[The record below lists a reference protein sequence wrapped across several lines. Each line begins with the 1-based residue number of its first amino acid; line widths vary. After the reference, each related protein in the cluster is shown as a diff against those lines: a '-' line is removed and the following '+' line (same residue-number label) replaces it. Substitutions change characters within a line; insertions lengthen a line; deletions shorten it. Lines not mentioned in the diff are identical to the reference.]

1 MKVGQVY
8 KYQNTYTVIPLSEP
22 DIDGK
27 ALYVIFLRIN
37 EKINNVNQSVISTA
51 TGVNNTAKA
60 VQIFDNP
67 NFKFEVIYQQI
78 LEKDLQSTYVNS
90 SELAL
95 AVGDRYQYV
104 GKSAEYTVL
113 CFFMRIKNPKTQIFV
128 PYPFGVK
135 LADVISFVNG
145 VVNTKQGI
153 EQYLTGP
160 AQGLTNDF
168 QNRVKAIFFGTN
180 DANSELA
187 YWTIADPKLPKVIY
201 IKQPKPKKKIELS
214 PVRVPQIQSTSSV
227 YINAMPK
234 VIDDTDEAVKNF
246 NAVEIDIRSR
256 SLLLDRFRYV
266 VVNNSVWDD
275 ENAMRLFGGNAEL
288 TLVYVGKLIDENK
301 PTTGIVMG
309 MNLLTNSYGQFFNV
323 RKSSSVHVYDI
334 DKYVELINGNTDGTI
349 RAVDYTNTVRLDS
362 QLNTPVVLNS
372 AMMYFGAGNFI
383 DVEKGMGR
391 YGVGDEFHIT
401 PQDQSGMNIDFVILY
416 SFQVKNK
423 KTELE
428 IGYRCI
434 KKDFLQ
440 VAGDT
445 VNFSGDA
452 SSHQIYYIDIL
463 QSQLDEKLESG
474 LYDNFVSHRETRL
487 KIYEAYTQE
496 VTTAPKG
503 PAVDTFA
510 TFKEILGDQYD
521 DDFLAVVAALDWQKI
536 NALRQKDPTTL
547 DAIKQLIE
555 QIYVD
560 YLIEK
565 DFTPTSKKNSTNAGE
580 VNSAAFVYPIDDVS
594 KENIIKR
601 LEHINKAYL
610 DREIF
615 PLQLNDE
622 PFPKMNLAEF
632 GELFMDVI
640 GEKTLPQ
647 PLIWNQDRA
656 SVNLYIN
663 KSVEP
668 AVNLSMYFARYSGDG
683 DVKLEFKGIHDF
695 GYARA
700 KGIEYRGSPER
711 IWGYVNNYPQK
722 YYAAY
727 VMYWLSVYT
736 LPADMGHVLFTSE
749 TKSKQVLPLKASQFA
764 LNELRYFNSL
774 GLFPTP
780 EMAVDY
786 IKEIAS
792 DNDLTNINTDYFGN
806 GFRFIGNWFYSNTT
820 SKVSGYTKFGN
831 IRIKTDQV
839 KLYMFQN
846 DARLFIKQ
854 LKDIDVDWGN
864 PNAVYEP
871 VVTTTTTT
879 PPIKRVRKPKKPKVK
894 FDMWKEY
901 PKHINDEIDAA
912 LGKTPNQFQ
921 GYHSYFEYE
930 GQRYVYTMIVTTNPT
945 VMGVQSEDATMLFA
959 SCLEP
964 VVLIKSDAIMSE
976 FYSDFIAQDAKLK
989 EQNPNIE
996 DFYSFVAPLIPTG
1009 QEFIKELR
1017 RLLEEMKNSKTVV
1030 TPQVPKDFGVWI
1042 KSASYII
1049 DSDALSFQLRMAYGT
1064 DGIDLYNTIFS
1075 YKNDNYFYFSLLY
1088 QPRLVSNVTQV
1099 NAAKDLQAYAMIMG
1113 YSQLSTSFTTDY
1125 EQIFT
1130 DELTKGANSLNRN
1143 VRTLG
1148 VVIPKGEENSFID
1161 GYYLYVK
1168 DKANQQITPPAPPTP
1183 PPTPPT
1189 PPPAPPK
1196 PPKPKVKKVVTPTPV
1211 KQTKVEKLSQKYDD
1225 LDIDF

>member
-8 KYQNTYTVIPLSEP
+8 KNKNTNVVIPLSEP

-27 ALYVIFLRIN
+27 ALYVRFLMIN
-37 EKINNVNQSVISTA
+37 DKINKVDQSVILNA
-51 TGVNNTAKA
+51 TGINNTAKA

-180 DANSELA
+180 NANSELA

-201 IKQPKPKKKIELS
+201 IKQPKPKKKIQLS
-214 PVRVPQIQSTSSV
+214 PVRVAQVQSTSSV
-227 YINAMPK
+227 YINAIPK
-234 VIDDTDEAVKNF
+234 VIDDMDEAVKNF
-246 NAVEIDIRSR
+246 NALDINIRSS

-266 VVNNSVWDD
+266 VVTNSVLDD

-301 PTTGIVMG
+301 PSTGIIMG

-334 DKYVELINGNTDGTI
+334 DKYVELIDGNALGTI
-349 RAVDYTNTVRLDS
+349 GAVDFTNTVRLDS

-401 PQDQSGMNIDFVILY
+401 PQDPSGMNIDFVVLY

-440 VAGDT
+440 VAGDA

-452 SSHQIYYIDIL
+452 SSHKIYYFDIL
-463 QSQLDEKLESG
+463 QSQLDEKLASG
-474 LYDNFVSHRETRL
+474 LYDDFVSHRETRL

-496 VTTAPKG
+496 VTTAPTG
-503 PAVDTFA
+503 PTVDTFA

-565 DFTPTSKKNSTNAGE
+565 DFTPTAKKNSTNAGE
-580 VNSAAFVYPIDDVS
+580 VNSAAFVYPIEDIS
-594 KENIIKR
+594 KEFIIKR

-632 GELFMDVI
+632 GNLFMDVI

-647 PLIWNQDRA
+647 PLIWHEDRA
-656 SVNLYIN
+656 LVNLYIN

-695 GYARA
+695 GYSRT
-700 KGIEYRGSPER
+700 KGIEYTGSPER

-736 LPADMGHVLFTSE
+736 LPVEMGNVLFTSE
-749 TKSKQVLPLKASQFA
+749 TKAKQVLPLKASQFA

-806 GFRFIGNWFYSNTT
+806 GFRFISNWFYSNTT
-820 SKVSGYTKFGN
+820 SKVSDYTKFGN

-839 KLYMFQN
+839 RLYMFQN

-879 PPIKRVRKPKKPKVK
+879 PPIKRTRQPKKPKLK
-894 FDMWKEY
+894 FEEWKEPPSHFKELIEKAY
-901 PKHINDEIDAA
+901 DGIGA
-912 LGKTPNQFQ
+912 LWLSNFVVNNEHCVFVNFVALQEGNSVLNTRMLMERDGFALFHELDFVDDSEVLIHQFQ
-921 GYHSYFEYE
+921 DDFSQAEMKLYE
-930 GQRYVYTMIVTTNPT
+930 KINYPIGNIVFRLAIKLNTTQ
-945 VMGVQSEDATMLFA
+945 GA
-959 SCLEP
+959 
-964 VVLIKSDAIMSE
+964 
-976 FYSDFIAQDAKLK
+976 
-989 EQNPNIE
+989 
-996 DFYSFVAPLIPTG
+996 
-1009 QEFIKELR
+1009 EFIEKFKAILQATIDG
-1017 RLLEEMKNSKTVV
+1017 KAVTVE
-1030 TPQVPKDFGVWI
+1030 VPKNFTRWV
-1042 KSASYII
+1042 KSASLAIKP
-1049 DSDALSFQLRMAYGT
+1049 DAIGYQLRLAYGT
-1064 DGIDLYNTIFS
+1064 DGIDLYNTVFS
-1075 YKNDNYFYFSLLY
+1075 YKNDEYIYFSLLY

-1099 NAAKDLQAYAMIMG
+1099 NASKDLQAYAMIAG

-1125 EQIFT
+1125 EQIFV
-1130 DELTKGANSLNRN
+1130 DELTKGATNLNRN
-1143 VRTLG
+1143 FRTG
-1148 VVIPKGEENSFID
+1148 VVVPVSEENRFID
-1161 GYYLYVK
+1161 GYYDYL
-1168 DKANQQITPPAPPTP
+1168 KAQVAQRVVPPTPPPAPPTP
-1183 PPTPPT
+1183 PPA
-1189 PPPAPPK
+1189 PPAPPK
-1196 PPKPKVKKVVTPTPV
+1196 PKVVKPVTPTPV

>member
-8 KYQNTYTVIPLSEP
+8 KNKNTNVVIPLSEP

-27 ALYVIFLRIN
+27 ALYVRFLMIN
-37 EKINNVNQSVISTA
+37 DKINKVDQSVILNA
-51 TGVNNTAKA
+51 TGINNTAKA

-67 NFKFEVIYQQI
+67 NFKFEVIYEQI

-135 LADVISFVNG
+135 LADIISFVNG

-180 DANSELA
+180 NANSELA

-201 IKQPKPKKKIELS
+201 IKQPKPKKKIQLS
-214 PVRVPQIQSTSSV
+214 PVRVPQVQSTSSV

-234 VIDDTDEAVKNF
+234 VIDDVDEAVKNF
-246 NAVEIDIRSR
+246 NAVDIDIRSS

-266 VVNNSVWDD
+266 VVTNSVLDD

-334 DKYVELINGNTDGTI
+334 DKYVELIDGNTDGTI

-565 DFTPTSKKNSTNAGE
+565 DFTPSAQKNSTNAGD
-580 VNSAAFVYPIDDVS
+580 VNSEAFVYPVNDIS

-647 PLIWNQDRA
+647 SLIWHNDGA
-656 SVNLYIN
+656 SVNLYMN
-663 KSVEP
+663 KGVEP
-668 AVNLSMYFARYSGDG
+668 AVNLSMYFVRYSSDG
-683 DVKLEFKGIHDF
+683 DVKLEFKGIRDF
-695 GYARA
+695 GYPRT
-700 KGIEYRGSPER
+700 KGIEYSGSPER

-806 GFRFIGNWFYSNTT
+806 GFRFISNWFYSNTT
-820 SKVSGYTKFGN
+820 SKVSASTKFGN

-839 KLYMFQN
+839 RLYMFQN

-912 LGKTPNQFQ
+912 LGTTPNQFK

-945 VMGVQSEDATMLFA
+945 VMGVQSEDATVLFA
-959 SCLEP
+959 SCVEP
-964 VVLIKSDAIMSE
+964 MVAIKSDYIMVE
-976 FYSDFIAQDAKLK
+976 FYSDFIAQGAKLK

-1030 TPQVPKDFGVWI
+1030 TPQVPKNFTRWV
-1042 KSASYII
+1042 KSASLAIKP
-1049 DSDALSFQLRMAYGT
+1049 DAIRYQLRLAYGT
-1064 DGIDLYNTIFS
+1064 DGIYLYNTVFS
-1075 YKNDNYFYFSLLY
+1075 YKNDEYIYFSLLY
-1088 QPRLVSNVTQV
+1088 QPQLVSNVTQV
-1099 NAAKDLQAYAMIMG
+1099 NASKDLEAYAMIAG

-1125 EQIFT
+1125 EQIFV
-1130 DELTKGANSLNRN
+1130 DELTKGATNLNRN
-1143 VRTLG
+1143 FRTG
-1148 VVIPKGEENSFID
+1148 VVVPVSEENRFID
-1161 GYYLYVK
+1161 GYYDYVK
-1168 DKANQQITPPAPPTP
+1168 VKANQQVT

-1189 PPPAPPK
+1189 PTPATPTQPEPPK
-1196 PPKPKVKKVVTPTPV
+1196 QKVKKVVTPTPV